1 MRLTHRDFDMLRFL
15 GAQGVATADQL
26 TERYF
31 PSRKVCLNRL
41 HVLRRGGMV
50 ESVPLSALREISINS
65 FKQAAQLLALRREEA
80 WRYRLYR
87 LTKELRTRRPGGEAL
102 ADIMMWKHQI
112 QLNGVRRLFERMFP
126 GAVILIDPEI
136 RAEWRRF
143 NAGGEMPVADLV
155 IRRDGQ
161 EFAVELER
169 TRKAESEYFSRF
181 FKFESSIYSH
191 VLYFCE
197 SDEIFNKIAELSKRF
212 KKIGVSRLLSPEL
225 IYRKEEGFQSLHQF
239 LGIAERKG
247 A

>member
-1 MRLTHRDFDMLRFL
+1 MRLTERDFDLLRFL
-15 GAQGVATADQL
+15 GAQGVATAYQL

-31 PSRKVCLNRL
+31 PTRKTCLNRL
-41 HVLRRGGMV
+41 YQLRQGGLV
-50 ESVPLSALREISINS
+50 ESVPLSALKEISINS

-87 LTKELRTRRPGGEAL
+87 LSSELRSRSTGGEAM
-102 ADIMMWKHQI
+102 ADIKMWKHQI
-112 QLNGVRRLFERMFP
+112 QLNGIRRLFERLFP
-126 GAVILIDPEI
+126 GAMILIDPEI

-143 NAGGEMPVADLV
+143 KSGADMPIPDLV

-169 TRKAESEYFSRF
+169 TRKSEKDYFTRF
-181 FKFESSIYSH
+181 FQLDSSVYSH

-197 SDEIFNKIAELSKRF
+197 SDELFKKIADLSKDF
-212 KKIGVSRLLSPEL
+212 AKIGVSRLMSPEL
-225 IYRKEEGFQSLHQF
+225 IYRKRDGFQSLYQF
-239 LGIAERKG
+239 LGIDERKG